1 MQTRSM
7 TRRAGIPHDLEAFNS
22 YAEDIIGF
30 VDRHNMQTRSKSKK
44 ARARMEFNNFNDAT
58 FFDGWLTPENLSFYR
73 KKIKTTTDWQE
84 HISAICHHLTDADT
98 ITSDDL
104 TFAEYREC
112 HALMHG
118 K

>member
-7 TRRAGIPHDLEAFNS
+7 TRRAGVPHDIEAFKS
-22 YAEDIIGF
+22 YAEDIIGY
-30 VDRHNMQTRSKSKK
+30 VNKHNMKTRSKSKSDNV
-44 ARARMEFNNFNDAT
+44 AMEFDNFNDVT
-58 FFDGWLTPENLSFYR
+58 YFDGWLTPENLPFYR
-73 KKIKTTTDWQE
+73 KKIKTKTDWQE

-104 TFAEYREC
+104 TIAEYREC